1 MNRGASLDELLAAEK
16 IENADFTQRELPG
29 GLSFAGRAL
38 ISCLFDGA
46 ALSRRGLHS
55 AAALERCS
63 FRGADLPDAAFDE
76 AELADC
82 DFTGA
87 KLGGA
92 RFVRAKLARVSLDGV
107 GYAARLLPQKRIFG
121 VRVELRES
129 QRGYIHGGRVEAAG
143 LRRQ

>member
-46 ALSRRGLHS
+46 ALSGADFTGCRV
-55 AAALERCS
+55 ERCS